1 MAQIKLKGNPVQ
13 TSGKLPTIGSVAPAF
28 KLAKMDLSDVGLEA
42 FAGKKKVLNIFP
54 SVDTGTCAMSVRQFN
69 SAAATAKDTVVL
81 NISADLPF
89 AQKRFCGA
97 EGISNADTLST
108 FRSTFAAD
116 YGLEIQDSPLAGLC
130 SRVVLVLDE
139 QNKVL
144 HFEQVPDIVDEPN
157 YGAAMAALNT
167 N

>member
-1 MAQIKLKGNPVQ
+1 MAQITLKGTPVQ
-13 TSGKLPTIGSVAPAF
+13 TSGNLPTKGAVAPAF

-69 SAAATAKDTVVL
+69 IAAATAKNTVVL

-97 EGISNADTLST
+97 EGITNADTLST
-108 FRSTFAAD
+108 FRSTFASD
-116 YGLEIQDSPLAGLC
+116 YGLEIKDSPLAGLC

-139 QNKVL
+139 DNKVM

-157 YGAAMAALNT
+157 YGAAMAALNS